1 MTLLGNS
8 SRLLQFNVDAIRQL
22 IIGAV
27 KIGSNSLIP
36 EFQLTVAGST
46 QPLFDC
52 IVTKVTVSLV
62 PNTPQVQIALE
73 GPAVIALPGHDA
85 VAFGTGV
92 QLQLLGTLQ
101 QDSTMPLQ
109 LTAFKYAG
117 PFNSQ
122 TAAIPGFQAQV
133 ETALSSLVTF
143 NQSIPLL
150 TIPKPDP
157 TDGATSVFI
166 HALDPVASS
175 DGSSLI
181 AHELGDGTANCLL
194 EDENIAIG
202 LGADWLIHHVLCQQL
217 TDPPIDP
224 FGSIAALPPICS
236 MSGGPLEQTSQGQD
250 IFIDSVNFTFVDGSI
265 IVSGVFHCSG
275 TCWSVTGGTFSYPM
289 SLTLSSDG
297 ESVIPHLDSSSGPSY
312 DLDVDFLCRAAA
324 LAGGLI
330 VGGLG
335 FIAGTI
341 VALFAGTLGA
351 GLFGPTLKAPKTR
364 PSAIPTLNNTRW
376 TSLRITSE
384 GLIVGGVLSIPESA
398 SLFFPNVVIAAAP
411 PTYSNIGSFTDGSF
425 TVNSPLCGNATFQYS
440 HALRDQ
446 VSTVTATCTGLLGRV
461 TYSWSVNAVPLKII
475 VGTLQLPM
483 TVSTAAPPPDGTPVP
498 GHLTTVDW
506 LWTTTFSP
514 VNDSASLT
522 LTSHAADLNY
532 TLHIRLV
539 ATDQVGQVVT
549 SDIAVNVVG
558 DDLEF
563 PDNSYANY
571 VHNCLLA
578 VEGLVFRTRT
588 KPQGVP
594 IGGDPGKGERERQL
608 IASVIQSLSEGAK
621 EGRIAFQALYALK
634 GKDVLNQLAPPS
646 ETAPTIAQVRP
657 R

>member
-8 SRLLQFNVDAIRQL
+8 RRLLQFNDDAIRQL
-22 IIGAV
+22 VIGAV

-36 EFQLTVAGST
+36 EFQLTVAGGT
-46 QPLFDC
+46 QPIFDC

-62 PNTPQVQIALE
+62 PNTPQVTIELE
-73 GPAVIALPGHDA
+73 GPAVIALPGQEA
-85 VAFGTGV
+85 VALGSGV

-101 QDSTMPLQ
+101 QNSTMSLQ
-109 LTAFKYAG
+109 LTAFNYAG

-122 TAAIPGFQAQV
+122 TAAIPGFQPQV
-133 ETALSSLVTF
+133 ETALSSLVIL
-143 NQSIPLL
+143 NESIPLL
-150 TIPKPDP
+150 TIPTPDP
-157 TDGATSVFI
+157 SDGATSFFI
-166 HALDPVASS
+166 NALDPVASS

-181 AHELGDGTANCLL
+181 AHDLGDGTANCLL
-194 EDENIAIG
+194 DGENIAIG
-202 LGADWLIHHVLCQQL
+202 LSAYWLIHNVLCQQL

-224 FGSIAALPPICS
+224 LFGSISALPPICS
-236 MSGGPLEQTSQGQD
+236 MSGGPLKQTSQGQD
-250 IFIDSVNFTFVDGSI
+250 IFIDSVDFNFVDGGI
-265 IVSGVFHCSG
+265 VVSGVFHCSG

-312 DLDVDFLCRAAA
+312 DLDVDFLCRAAVF
-324 LAGGLI
+324 AGGLI
-330 VGGLG
+330 VRGLG
-335 FIAGTI
+335 FIAGMI
-341 VALFAGTLGA
+341 VALFAGSLGA
-351 GLFGPTLKAPKTR
+351 GLFAPNLKAPKTR
-364 PSAIPTLNNTRW
+364 QSAIPTLNNTRW

-384 GLIVGGVLSIPESA
+384 GLIIGGVLSMPESA
-398 SLFFPNVVIAAAP
+398 SSFFSNVVIAAAP
-411 PTYSNIGSFTDGSF
+411 PTYSNTGSFTDGSF
-425 TVNSPLCGNATFQYS
+425 TVNSPLCGNGTFKYS

-475 VGTLQLPM
+475 VGTLQLLM

-506 LWTTTFSP
+506 LWSTSFSP

-563 PDNSYANY
+563 PDNSYENY
-571 VHNCLLA
+571 VHNCLIA

-594 IGGDPGKGERERQL
+594 IGGDPGKGEKQRQL

-634 GKDVLNQLAPPS
+634 GKDVLNQLAPPGQTS
-646 ETAPTIAQVRP
+646 PTNAEV
-657 R
+657 